1 MDLGN
6 FSLKNLGKD
15 LLENKTFNNFI
26 RNFIEELSEY
36 LQNNKKTDTDTDR
49 IDKFNNEIQQY
60 YDEREKIKT
69 TTPLEENKTY
79 VISGIYDN
87 RLQVVDIDNGN
98 EIEIFAS
105 TGDKELDKFNS
116 DEIQSRTY
124 AIDRKEFL
132 NLRLTDNIV
141 LNEGKLNTNTDK
153 VEIKSDLAWRLLVD
167 LYDGIKTTNGQKY
180 KIVDIK
186 DNELYLTNADGSGGY
201 FPIYKEL
208 YPDFQIGDIVQRND
222 RIYNKID

>member
-15 LLENKTFNNFI
+15 LLENKTFNNFVS
-26 RNFIEELSEY
+26 NFIEELSEY
-36 LQNNKKTDTDTDR
+36 LQNNKKTDNSDNK
-49 IDKFNNEIQQY
+49 IDKFNNEMQHY
-60 YDEREKIKT
+60 YNERERIKT

-105 TGDKELDKFNS
+105 TGDKGLDKFNGS
-116 DEIQSRTY
+116 EIQNRTY
-124 AIDRKEFL
+124 EIDRKEFL
-132 NLRLTDNIV
+132 NLRLTDNVV
-141 LNEGKLNTNTDK
+141 LNGAKLNTNTDK
-153 VEIKSDLAWRLLVD
+153 VEIKSDLAWRLLAD
-167 LYDGIKTTNGQKY
+167 LYDGIKISNGQKY
-180 KIVDIK
+180 EIVDIK
-186 DNELYLTNADGSGGY
+186 ENELYLTNADGSGGY

-222 RIYNKID
+222 RIYNKVD

>member
-15 LLENKTFNNFI
+15 LLENKTFNNFVS
-26 RNFIEELSEY
+26 NFIEELSEY
-36 LQNNKKTDTDTDR
+36 LQNNKKIDNDADR
-49 IDKFNNEIQQY
+49 INKFNNEMQQY

-105 TGDKELDKFNS
+105 TGDKELDKFNGS
-116 DEIQSRTY
+116 EIQNRTY
-124 AIDRKEFL
+124 EIDRKEFL
-132 NLRLTDNIV
+132 NLRLTDNVV
-141 LNEGKLNTNTDK
+141 LNDGKLNTNTDK

-167 LYDGIKTTNGQKY
+167 LYDGIKITNGQKY
-180 KIVDIK
+180 EIVDIK

-222 RIYNKID
+222 RIYNKVD